1 MAAVL
6 EQVDAPIEAPADEQ
20 PVAPFVPGVH
30 LDIAH
35 EDYLKVD
42 ALSASGIKRI
52 LQSPAHY
59 RFDQDHPSEPT
70 DSMLIG
76 TAVHMAILEPERFA
90 ESVIVTPEDAP
101 KKPTAAQWGAAKP
114 SPSSLAAMQWW
125 TDFNAKAEGKLVL
138 TAEQGEKVAGMVGS
152 VRRHPI
158 HDEMMSGGA
167 SEVSFFWRDARLD
180 IPCKARF
187 DRLNDS
193 GFGFDLKSCQDASP
207 EVFARSVA
215 AFKYHYQAAWYNTA
229 HEHLRDESLRAFLF
243 IAVESAAPYGCA
255 VYVLEPN
262 AIAFGAARCEEAML
276 LYKQARDTGYWRG
289 YPERVNPIVLPRW
302 ATSIAVPT
310 Y

>member
-1 MAAVL
+1 MSAVL
-6 EQVDAPIEAPADEQ
+6 EQIDAPIEATEPAAPEE
-20 PVAPFVPGVH
+20 PFVPGVRTDLEH
-30 LDIAH
+30 A
-35 EDYLKVD
+35 DYLKVD
-42 ALSASGIKRI
+42 ALSASGIKLI
-52 LQSPAHY
+52 LQSPMHY
-59 RFDQDHPSEPT
+59 RFDKDNPSEAT
-70 DSMLIG
+70 DSKLMG
-76 TAVHMAILEPERFA
+76 TALHMAILEPERFA
-90 ESVIVTPEDAP
+90 GSVVVIPEDAP
-101 KKPTAAQWGAAKP
+101 KKPTAAQWRAKKP
-114 SPSSLAAMQWW
+114 SPDSLAAMAWW
-125 TDFNAKAEGKLVL
+125 LDFNAKCEGKTVL
-138 TAEQGEKVAGMVGS
+138 TDELAKKVEGMAAS

-158 HDEMMSGGA
+158 HDEMMSAGH

-193 GFGFDLKSCQDASP
+193 AFAFDVKSCQDASP
-207 EVFARSVA
+207 EGFARSVA
-215 AFKYHYQAAWYNTA
+215 SFKYHYQAAWYGNG

-243 IAVESAAPYGCA
+243 VAVESVAPYGCA
-255 VYVLEPN
+255 VYVLESN